1 MRNVPC
7 NSSQKETSGSL
18 VYSGVKED
26 HPFPLNCGNHM
37 ISLGDFYWINR
48 LSLEIYLTSCQSLGV
63 LSLEGK
69 VSQELRR
76 ISVISG
82 EVSSQILPRIVPE
95 ETVIAFI
102 LSCILL
108 GKILN
113 NSLKHFIY
121 M

>member
-1 MRNVPC
+1 MRIVPC
-7 NSSQKETSGSL
+7 SSSQKETSGSL

-26 HPFPLNCGNHM
+26 HPFFLNYGNH
-37 ISLGDFYWINR
+37 IALGDFYWVNR
-48 LSLEIYLTSCQSLGV
+48 LSLEISLTSCQSFGV

-76 ISVISG
+76 ISGISG
-82 EVSSQILPRIVPE
+82 EVSSQILPGIVPE
-95 ETVIAFI
+95 EAVIAFI
-102 LSCILL
+102 LSCILH

-121 M
+121 T